1 MQANWRQ
8 PTPQENKSLTGCPN
22 CRCISQEKINVKR
35 PAWKIR
41 TTFAKPHFSLLAHKN
56 VTCKETILLS
66 AKTKI
71 MAATLALKM
80 LNFYL
85 VSSSLYTFRVYSQ
98 VFIILFTEDTSLH
111 LIKAKVTAESDSS
124 EKLHC
129 WWVLIQVGQTQL
141 FGCSKCQMLLF
152 LALIDQCLHDD
163 RLHSGASLSLLLQ
176 S

>member
-1 MQANWRQ
+1 MDMQANWRQ

-111 LIKAKVTAESDSS
+111 KIK
-124 EKLHC
+124 
-129 WWVLIQVGQTQL
+129 
-141 FGCSKCQMLLF
+141 
-152 LALIDQCLHDD
+152 DD
-163 RLHSGASLSLLLQ
+163 CRVRLVWKASLLVSFNTSGTNTAVWMQ
-176 S
+176 